1 MELNITDKKEQKLL
15 SRLEV
20 SATISFN
27 GGVTPS
33 NDAVKDALAKNL
45 GKDAKLVVVKGI
57 YTKYGD
63 SFADV
68 SAYVYD
74 NEKKLDEIEVT
85 HKKSKEEKK
94 EGEEAPAAEKPAEKP
109 KEEAPAKEEKPAEE
123 AKPEEKSE

>member
-27 GGVTPS
+27 GSVTPS
-33 NDAVKDALAKNL
+33 NDAVKDAIAKKI
-45 GKDAKLVVVKGI
+45 GKDIKLVVVKGI

-63 SFADV
+63 SSADV
-68 SAYVYD
+68 NAYVYD

-85 HKKSKEEKK
+85 HKKVKEEKK
-94 EGEEAPAAEKPAEKP
+94 EDEETPAAVAPKAEEK
-109 KEEAPAKEEKPAEE
+109 KEEAPKEEPKA
-123 AKPEEKSE
+123 EEKSE